1 MEEEGSIIFLC
12 VMVIVIPGAPLHNVP
27 ESIVAY
33 AAQLRVSSHDS
44 TAFIFL
50 RNTSEIFVVVIRRG
64 TPNTF
69 LVEKREGKDPFC

>member
-1 MEEEGSIIFLC
+1 
-12 VMVIVIPGAPLHNVP
+12 MVIVIPGAPLHNIP

-33 AAQLRVSSHDS
+33 TAQLRVSSHDS

-64 TPNTF
+64 IHRTHFWWKKERGRP
-69 LVEKREGKDPFC
+69 V